1 MQYSYGSYTHD
12 AGTVFVNVSRRLQ
25 LDSAGRP
32 ERWVVAHNIQGEV
45 FGADTATLAAKVAA
59 LIGAYSQNNSD
70 ATLSG
75 SVHSL
80 ANASTIG
87 GTRVTALEFPA
98 GQPGE
103 WATRVPFRAVVEG
116 EVWADDVEDV
126 IAFEETVDIDP
137 GEAAYVWT
145 RPIEG
150 KPKSY
155 QTAEQGIWT
164 ITQRGSAVGRLSYPT
179 SAVPGPVVSGA
190 GIVSVGPRISLGQ
203 PVRSPRGLSDYPLS
217 WEYTITSA
225 DEIVA
230 TPHTGME

>member
-12 AGTVFVNVSRRLQ
+12 AGTVFVTVSRRLQ

-32 ERWVVAHNIQGEV
+32 ERWAVTHNIQGEI
-45 FGADTATLAAKVAA
+45 FGVDTETLNTSVTA
-59 LIGAYSQNNSD
+59 LIAAYSQNNRDAALSD
-70 ATLSG
+70 

-80 ANASTIG
+80 TNANTIG

-116 EVWADDVEDV
+116 EVWADAAEDV
-126 IAFEETVDIDP
+126 ISFMETVDIDP
-137 GEAAYVWT
+137 GQAAYVWT

-150 KPKSY
+150 QPKSY

-203 PVRSPRGLSDYPLS
+203 PVRSPRGLSDYPIS

-225 DEIVA
+225 DKITA
-230 TPHTGME
+230 TPHTEME